1 MAKSRTRQYSV
12 LSLGVGALISCGTA
26 TGPPVPSCSGAV
38 AVTATSGLTPSF
50 AWTPNCLVD
59 QVVVEEQ
66 IAPSAGGPQM
76 RWWIK
81 SRITGQ
87 GTAAPLSY
95 GTVPASMQQLL
106 SATTLVTGHSYTVI
120 VSIGTTEIG
129 RAVWMQS

>member
-1 MAKSRTRQYSV
+1 
-12 LSLGVGALISCGTA
+12 
-26 TGPPVPSCSGAV
+26 
-38 AVTATSGLTPSF
+38 
-50 AWTPNCLVD
+50 
-59 QVVVEEQ
+59 
-66 IAPSAGGPQM
+66 M

-81 SRITGQ
+81 SRTTGQ

-106 SATTLVTGHSYTVI
+106 SGTTLVIGHSYTVI